1 MLSTEPVIAP
11 PSLLAAASKHP
22 PARTLVVGAHTA
34 VALES
39 AKSST
44 ELGIIE
50 PVLIGPK
57 NQMEEQ
63 AERMGWDISA
73 FRRVDAVGED
83 GIADAATIEVADPS
97 IQVVMKGQI
106 HTDTLIKAMLKKAAN
121 VRRTTRMTHV
131 FHMGLPGVEKPLLLT
146 DAVLNVSPG
155 PSALKA
161 ILSNVV
167 SVAHACGIERPN
179 VAILSAT
186 EEPIPSM
193 PTSIQAA
200 ELADW
205 GNEQGFAAEIDGPF
219 ALDNALSPDAVRIK
233 GMTDRPVAGN
243 ANAILVPNIECGNA
257 MFKMLVYFRSA
268 CASGVIVGGRVPII
282 ITSRADPPAARIGS
296 AALATLCADI

>member
-1 MLSTEPVIAP
+1 MLSTDPVIVP
-11 PSLLAAASKHP
+11 PALLDRASGRP

-39 AKSST
+39 AKAST

-50 PVLIGPK
+50 PVLIGPIAE
-57 NQMEEQ
+57 MEVQ
-63 AERMGWDISA
+63 AETLDWDISG
-73 FRRVDAVGED
+73 FQRVDAVGED
-83 GIADAATIEVADPS
+83 GIADAATVAVADHS
-97 IQVVMKGQI
+97 VQIVMKGQI
-106 HTDTLIKAMLKKAAN
+106 HTDTLIKAMLKKAAD
-121 VRRTTRMTHV
+121 VRRSTRMTHV
-131 FHMGLPGVEKPLLLT
+131 FHMGLPGVDTPLLLT
-146 DAVLNVSPG
+146 DAVLNVAPG

-161 ILSNVV
+161 ILGNVV
-167 SVAHACGIERPN
+167 SVAHACGVERPN

-205 GNEQGFAAEIDGPF
+205 GSEQGFEAEIDGPF
-219 ALDNALSPDAVRIK
+219 ALDNALSPEAVRIK
-233 GMTDRPVAGN
+233 GMTGRPVAGN
-243 ANAILVPNIECGNA
+243 ADAILVPNIECGNA

-296 AALATLCADI
+296 AALATLCAGI